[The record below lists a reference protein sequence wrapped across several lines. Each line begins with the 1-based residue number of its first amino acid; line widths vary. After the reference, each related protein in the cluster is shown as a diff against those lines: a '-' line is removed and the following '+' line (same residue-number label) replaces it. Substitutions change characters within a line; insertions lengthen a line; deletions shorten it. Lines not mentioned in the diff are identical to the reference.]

1 MGLSF
6 SILFI
11 TFSKKCQLDCPGGNQ
26 LSLILMARIY
36 YCMMTRLLI
45 ACLLLLA
52 ACSPDKPDIKYR
64 IGFSQCTGSDNWRK
78 SMLESMQRE
87 LSFHPGTELIYRDA
101 HDSSALQVAQIKELL
116 SGRID
121 ILLVSPNQAQPLTP
135 VVEEA
140 FNEGI
145 PVIFLDRKTTSNL
158 YTSFIGANNYEVGK
172 LAGEYAAH
180 LLHEKGKI
188 IEILGLQGSTPS
200 MERQRGF
207 ADGIKGFPGVQLIDQ
222 IYGNWQKP
230 IASAALENIKGE
242 LAKAD
247 LVFAHNDPMTLGA
260 YEVYRNSGISRKVH
274 FIGVDGLAG
283 SGNGIELVSNKV
295 FDATVLYPTGGQ
307 EAIQTAFRILNHE
320 PVEKDNILQTLVID
334 STNVRMMK
342 LQTDKISSQQ
352 NDIEKQQQVLHE
364 QLRIYNNQ
372 RNELIGSVI
381 ALILVLSF
389 GGITWYSL
397 RANRK
402 INRLLQAQNTEI
414 LDQKNQLVEMTARA
428 QAATEA
434 KFNFFTNISHEFRT
448 PLTLILGPLEDLLSS
463 AKLHFTAKNSLELI
477 HKNAIRLLRLINQL
491 MEFRKIEHGR
501 IQVKASE
508 NNLVDFVKE
517 IADSFEPMA
526 RRRNIT
532 FNLHAREKRIDV
544 WFDVNMLD
552 KVLFNVLS
560 NAFKFTPEHGQITI
574 RLERS
579 EDGKTALIRVS
590 DTGVG
595 MTPEAV
601 EHAFDLFYQG
611 HVDTFKGS
619 GLGLALSKDLIALHG
634 GTIGITSEKW
644 KGTTFTI
651 GLLLGKDHLDE
662 SALVERPA
670 FSPRIYEE
678 AVYYSSTRGEVP
690 PNGAASSKPYSIL
703 LIEDQSDMRQF
714 LRSRLEND
722 YEIHEAENGVS
733 GLSMAYDVVPDL
745 IICDII
751 LPGKDGM
758 HLVHTLKNDLRTSH
772 IPIILLTAVSNIERQ
787 IEGLKLMADAFIVK
801 PFNLQYLE
809 ETIRNLLRKQ
819 ELLRD
824 HYLGEL
830 QPDSKPATP
839 KKIDR
844 KFVNEFVA
852 LVESNLANENFG
864 VEDIC
869 REIGVSKVQLYR
881 KIKSLLGYNVNEY
894 ILSVRLQK
902 AQYLLAKEDLTIS
915 EVAFKVGFSS
925 QAYFST
931 VFKSKFAITP
941 TEYREKKTG

>member
-1 MGLSF
+1 MIAKF
-6 SILFI
+6 N
-11 TFSKKCQLDCPGGNQ
+11 SKKKAWTFIA
-26 LSLILMARIY
+26 LS
-36 YCMMTRLLI
+36 
-45 ACLLLLA
+45 CLLYTFINS
-52 ACSPDKPDIKYR
+52 CTQEKPDIKYR
-64 IGFSQCTGSDNWRK
+64 IGFSQCTGGDNWRK
-78 SMLESMQRE
+78 SMLESMYRE
-87 LSFHPGTELIYRDA
+87 LSFHPGAELIYKDA
-101 HDSSALQVAQIKELL
+101 HDNSALQIAQIRELL
-116 SGRID
+116 ADKID

-145 PVIFLDRKTTSNL
+145 PVIFIDRKTTSSQYN
-158 YTSFIGANNYEVGK
+158 SFIGANNYEIGK
-172 LAGEYAAH
+172 LAGVYAAH

-200 MERQRGF
+200 IERQRGF
-207 ADGIKGFPGVQLIDQ
+207 ADGISAYPHIQLIDQ

-230 IASAALENIKGE
+230 IASAALGSIKGV

-260 YEVYRNSGISRKVH
+260 YEVYKNAGISRKIH
-274 FIGVDGLAG
+274 FIGVDGLPG
-283 SGNGIELVSNKV
+283 NGNGIQFVSDKV

-320 PVEKDNILQTLVID
+320 SVEKDHILQTLVID
-334 STNVRMMK
+334 SSNVRMMK
-342 LQTDKISSQQ
+342 LQTDKINSQQ
-352 NDIEKQQQVLHE
+352 NDIEKQQKVLNE

-372 RNELIGSVI
+372 KNVLIASVI
-381 ALILVLSF
+381 ALVLLLFF
-389 GGITWYSL
+389 GGVTFFSL

-402 INRLLQAQNTEI
+402 INRLLKRQNGEI
-414 LDQKNQLVEMTARA
+414 LEQKNQLVEMTAKA
-428 QAATEA
+428 NEATEA

-448 PLTLILGPLEDLLSS
+448 PLTLIMGPLEDMLSS
-463 AKLHFTAKNSLELI
+463 SKLHFTARNSLELI
-477 HKNAIRLLRLINQL
+477 HKNAVRLLRLINQL
-491 MEFRKIEHGR
+491 MDFRKIENGK

-508 NNLVDFVKE
+508 NNLIAFVTD
-517 IADSFEPMA
+517 IADSFAPMA
-526 RRRNIT
+526 RKKNIT
-532 FNLHAREKRIDV
+532 FNIHSREKRLDA

-560 NAFKFTPEHGQITI
+560 NAFKFTNEQGLINI
-574 RLERS
+574 RVEKS
-579 EDGKTALIRVS
+579 DDGTMALIKIA

-595 MTPEAV
+595 MTPEV
-601 EHAFDLFYQG
+601 IEHAFDLFYQG

-619 GLGLALSKDLIALHG
+619 GLGLALSKELISLHKG
-634 GTIGITSEKW
+634 DICIRSEKW
-644 KGTTFTI
+644 KGTTFEI
-651 GLLLGKDHLDE
+651 SLPLGKEHFEE
-662 SALVERPA
+662 SALVEKPE
-670 FSPRIYEE
+670 FSATIYEE
-678 AVYYSSTRGEVP
+678 VGIYTMDASSGTTDPPEVVYPAKASSILIIEDHVDMLHFLKSRL
-690 PNGAASSKPYSIL
+690 AAS
-703 LIEDQSDMRQF
+703 
-714 LRSRLEND
+714 
-722 YEIHEAENGVS
+722 YECHEAENGVM
-733 GLSMAYDVVPDL
+733 GLNLAYEIVPDL

-758 HLVHTLKNDLRTSH
+758 YLVQTLKHDIRTSH

-809 ETIRNLLRKQ
+809 ETIRNLLKKQ

-824 HYLGEL
+824 HFISEL
-830 QPDSKPATP
+830 QSENRAPVP

-852 LVESNLANENFG
+852 LVESNISNENFG
-864 VEDIC
+864 VDDIC

-894 ILSVRLQK
+894 IMSVRLQK
-902 AQYLLAKEDLTIS
+902 AKYLIAKENLTIS
-915 EVAFKVGFSS
+915 EIAFKVGFST

-931 VFKSKFAITP
+931 VFKSKFSMTP
-941 TEYREKKTG
+941 SEYREKTKA

>member
-1 MGLSF
+1 MKTW
-6 SILFI
+6 LFI
-11 TFSKKCQLDCPGGNQ
+11 IVSC
-26 LSLILMARIY
+26 
-36 YCMMTRLLI
+36 
-45 ACLLLLA
+45 CLYTIIGS
-52 ACSPDKPDIKYR
+52 CSGDKPEIRYR

-87 LSFHPGTELIYRDA
+87 LSFHPGTELLYRDA
-101 HDSSALQVAQIKELL
+101 HDSSALQVTQIKELL
-116 SGRID
+116 ADKID

-145 PVIFLDRKTTSNL
+145 PVIFLDRKTTSGL
-158 YTSFIGANNYEVGK
+158 YTSFIGANNYEIGR
-172 LAGEYAAH
+172 LAGEYSAH

-200 MERQRGF
+200 IERQRGF
-207 ADGIKGFPGVQLIDQ
+207 ADGIRPFPGVQLIDQ

-230 IASAALENIKGE
+230 IAKAALENIKGE
-242 LAKAD
+242 LSRAD
-247 LVFAHNDPMTLGA
+247 LIFAHNDPMTLGA
-260 YEVYRNSGISRKVH
+260 YEVYRNSGVTRKIH
-274 FIGVDGLAG
+274 FIGVDGLPGKA
-283 SGNGIELVSNKV
+283 NGIQFVSDKI

-342 LQTDKISSQQ
+342 LQTDKINSQQ
-352 NDIEKQQQVLHE
+352 NDIEKQQEVLHE

-372 RNELIGSVI
+372 RNELIGSIV
-381 ALILVLSF
+381 ALVLVLLF
-389 GGITWYSL
+389 GGITFYSL

-402 INRLLQAQNTEI
+402 INRLLKVQNTEI
-414 LDQKNQLVEMTARA
+414 LDQKNRLVEMTARA
-428 QAATEA
+428 QEATEA

-448 PLTLILGPLEDLLSS
+448 PLTLILGPLEDMLSS

-491 MEFRKIEHGR
+491 MEFRKIENDK

-508 NNLVDFVKE
+508 NNLVDFVRE
-517 IADSFEPMA
+517 IADSFAPIA
-526 RRRNIT
+526 RKKNIT
-532 FNLHAREKRIDV
+532 FNVHSRDKRIDV

-560 NAFKFTPEHGQITI
+560 NAFKFTNEFGLINI
-574 RLERS
+574 RVEKS
-579 EDGKTALIRVS
+579 DDGKWVLIKVS

-595 MTPEAV
+595 MTPEVV

-611 HVDTFKGS
+611 HIDTFKGS
-619 GLGLALSKDLIALHG
+619 GLGLALSKELIALHG
-634 GTIGITSEKW
+634 GTISISSEKW
-644 KGTTFTI
+644 KGTTFEI
-651 GLLLGKDHLDE
+651 GLLLGNGHLGE
-662 SALVERPA
+662 GLLVDKPE
-670 FSPRIYEE
+670 FSSNIYEQVGNYTTDLLS
-678 AVYYSSTRGEVP
+678 APIPSGVALTP
-690 PNGAASSKPYSIL
+690 PKAASVLI
-703 LIEDQSDMRQF
+703 IEDHPDMRHF
-714 LRSRLEND
+714 LRSRLEGAYEFHEADTGITGLNMA
-722 YEIHEAENGVS
+722 YEI
-733 GLSMAYDVVPDL
+733 VPDL

-758 HLVHTLKNDLRTSH
+758 HLVNTLKNDIRTSH
-772 IPIILLTAVSNIERQ
+772 IPIILLTAVSNMERQ
-787 IEGLKLMADAFIVK
+787 IEGLRLMADAFIVK

-809 ETIRNLLRKQ
+809 ETIRNLLKKQ

-830 QPDSKPATP
+830 QSENRTPAP

-844 KFVNEFVA
+844 KFVNEFAA
-852 LVESNLANENFG
+852 LVESNLSNENFG
-864 VEDIC
+864 VDDIC
-869 REIGVSKVQLYR
+869 REIGISKVQLYR
-881 KIKSLLGYNVNEY
+881 KIKSLLGCNVNEY
-894 ILSVRLQK
+894 IMNVRLQK
-902 AQYLLAKEDLTIS
+902 ARYLIAGEDLTIS
-915 EVAFKVGFSS
+915 EIAFKVGFSS

-931 VFKSKFAITP
+931 VFKSKFAMTP
-941 TEYREKKTG
+941 SEYREKRKG